1 MVQFNGPDNF
11 WSSLGWSRLKWSRC
25 LISVGNMTFDGLP
38 KQFLSSVRVF
48 FDVLDTKQQGYIEFI
63 DIEAKWNRE
72 NTDKLPSGWLID

>member
-1 MVQFNGPDNF
+1 M
-11 WSSLGWSRLKWSRC
+11 
-25 LISVGNMTFDGLP
+25 GNMTFDGLP
-38 KQFLSSVRVF
+38 KQFLSSVRVL